1 MDFLTWSP
9 FQDQKTRR
17 ICEHL
22 TGEER
27 ARAMVYGLF
36 GGLFLA
42 FIFAVF
48 VGLVLAYRRSILSFP
63 ACSAVFVVDLIVGL
77 VGICHIRKRTKAFLA
92 STAWA
97 REERL

>member
-1 MDFLTWSP
+1 
-9 FQDQKTRR
+9 
-17 ICEHL
+17 
-22 TGEER
+22 
-27 ARAMVYGLF
+27 VYGLF

-63 ACSAVFVVDLIVGL
+63 ACLVVFVVDLIIAL
-77 VGICHIRKRTKAFLA
+77 VGTCYIRKRIKAFLA

-97 REERL
+97 RKESL